1 MTGTGITID
10 LPGRYAFVD
19 VETTGGNPNRH
30 RVIEVAVVTIDDG
43 TVVDEWSSLVR
54 PGCSIPRTIT
64 GLTGI
69 DDAMVAGAPRFEQL
83 HEELLGHLDSRVFT
97 AHNVRFDY
105 GFLRNELA
113 RAGID
118 WRARQLCT
126 VRLSRKLYP
135 RHRGHGL
142 DALIRRFGLNCDG
155 RHRALGDVLATID
168 FVRTAIGQHGP
179 EAVAAAIDDQVRA
192 PALPPH
198 LPAESIEALP
208 DAPGVYLF
216 HGENDALLYV
226 GKSTRLR
233 SRVLSHFA
241 GDHRSEKATR
251 IAQGVRH
258 VDWIDT
264 AGELGALLL
273 EATLVKERQPVH
285 NRRLRRSGA
294 VSLLELREDVDGY
307 LRPRTIPAAVPDHDR
322 GHDSGARWF
331 GPYANAKTA
340 KKKLQSLA
348 DEHGLC
354 PIHLGLETGRGPCF
368 NHQVHRCRG
377 ACIGTETAVQHNLR
391 LLEALA
397 ADRVR
402 PWPWNGPVVIHEEND
417 VSGRS
422 EMHVVDRWCYL
433 GTTRSLADL
442 DSLATGECVF
452 DRDYYRLLCRWLERR
467 PDSARPLRPV
477 APEDQAALF

>member
-1 MTGTGITID
+1 MID

-19 VETTGGNPNRH
+19 VETTGGNPGRH
-30 RVIEVAVVTIDDG
+30 RVIEIAVVTLEDG
-43 TVVDEWSSLVR
+43 AVVDEWSSLVH
-54 PGCSIPRTIT
+54 PQCSIPRTIT

-69 DDAMVAGAPRFEQL
+69 DDAIVADAPRFEQL
-83 HEELLGHLDSRVFT
+83 RNELVERLDGRVFT

-105 GFLRNELA
+105 GFVRNELA

-142 DALIRRFGLNCDG
+142 DALIRRFGLSCDG
-155 RHRALGDVLATID
+155 RHRAMGDVRATID
-168 FVRTAIGQHGP
+168 FVRTAIDQHGP
-179 EAVAAAIDDQVRA
+179 DAVAAAIDDQVRA

-198 LPAESIEALP
+198 LPPETIEAIP
-208 DAPGVYLF
+208 DTPGVYLF
-216 HGENDALLYV
+216 HGDNDALLYI

-233 SRVLSHFA
+233 TRVLSHFA

-251 IAQGVRH
+251 IAQTVRS

-273 EATLVKERQPVH
+273 EARLVKERRPLH
-285 NRRLRRSGA
+285 NRRLRKSGTIT
-294 VSLLELREDVDGY
+294 LLELDEDAEGY
-307 LRPRTIPAAVPDHDR
+307 LRPRTIPAEIDEERP
-322 GHDSGARWF
+322 GAQRF

-340 KKKLQSLA
+340 KKRLQALA

-354 PIHLGLETGRGPCF
+354 PVRLGIETGRGPCF
-368 NHQVHRCRG
+368 NHQLHRCRG
-377 ACIGTETAVQHNLR
+377 ACVGKEPAVQYNLR
-391 LLEALA
+391 LLEALGPE
-397 ADRVR
+397 RVR
-402 PWPWNGPVVIHEEND
+402 PWPWNGPVVIHEENG

-422 EMHVVDRWCYL
+422 DLHVADRWCYL
-433 GTTRSLADL
+433 GTTRSLAEL
-442 DSLATGECVF
+442 ETLAENERVF
-452 DRDYYRLLCRWLERR
+452 DRDYYRLLRRWLERH
-467 PDSARPLRPV
+467 PASARPLYLKDAGAQVP
-477 APEDQAALF
+477 LF